1 MRTLMR
7 KTKQKHSEKLINTHT
22 HTNQATRN
30 KVKKKKSLA
39 HTHTQSISLNPLNVV
54 RGINFLKSFSVN
66 GK

>member
-39 HTHTQSISLNPLNVV
+39 HTHTHTVNLAEPLECGS
-54 RGINFLKSFSVN
+54 RHKLFKKLFR
-66 GK
+66 